1 MTGRFGRRL
10 LPRAFIVLC
19 ALAVFGCERDRTGDY
34 PAVNHSDC
42 LPAISL
48 LDQDG
53 HNVALAS
60 LKGHPLLVDFVY
72 TSCQGP
78 CPMLTAKL
86 ASVAKL
92 LGPRL
97 GRDVKLV
104 SITLDPEHDH
114 PAELKRYAEKQGA
127 TENGWLFLTGTP
139 AQIESVLTVF
149 NLRRQTEP
157 DGSVTHNV
165 ASFLL
170 GADGRQIRQYNG
182 LTVHPD
188 AVVSDIEHAV
198 AKSSS

>member
-1 MTGRFGRRL
+1 MTGKFSWCW
-10 LPRAFIVLC
+10 LPRAFILLC
-19 ALAVFGCERDRTGDY
+19 ALAVFGCDHDRTGDY
-34 PAVNHSDC
+34 PAANHADC
-42 LPAISL
+42 LPAMSL

-53 HNVALAS
+53 HNVSLAS
-60 LKGHPLLVDFVY
+60 LKGRPLIVDFIY
-72 TSCQGP
+72 ASCTGP

-114 PAELKRYAEKQGA
+114 PAELKRYADKQGA
-127 TENGWLFLTGTP
+127 NEDGWLFLTGTP
-139 AQIESVLTVF
+139 AQIEGVLAAF
-149 NLRRQTEP
+149 DLRRETLP

-182 LTVHPD
+182 LTVRPD
-188 AVVSDIEHAV
+188 AVVSDIEHALV
-198 AKSSS
+198 KSSS